1 MNPATDVGKKDLPP
15 GLRNRYS
22 RQQMLCCQWHKRFYY
37 ESCCYWQCSARKL
50 IFSPVFRFTEFFV
63 DELENPNEIRI
74 LVADYLKGLS
84 LAAAQIDGI
93 VKFYGQL
100 RHETIKQLTD
110 GTGRRPHYS
119 LRTLCRALRLAAAN
133 SAQNVPRSLYEAFCL
148 SFLTQLDRASHPVV
162 EQLIAQHV
170 IGRDHYKTLLKRALP
185 QPLRLASRFRKA
197 APTGS
202 SPVWTVWMQTL
213 PS

>member
-1 MNPATDVGKKDLPP
+1 MG
-15 GLRNRYS
+15 
-22 RQQMLCCQWHKRFYY
+22 QF
-37 ESCCYWQCSARKL
+37 
-50 IFSPVFRFTEFFV
+50 FSVFRFTEFFV

-84 LAAAQIDGI
+84 LAASQIDGI

-100 RHETIKQLTD
+100 RHETVKQLTD

-185 QPLRLASRFRKA
+185 QPLGGASYAQFEGFWVACGPLEPHTPADYVLTKSVRLNLRDLARVVSAR
-197 APTGS
+197 
-202 SPVWTVWMQTL
+202 
-213 PS
+213 